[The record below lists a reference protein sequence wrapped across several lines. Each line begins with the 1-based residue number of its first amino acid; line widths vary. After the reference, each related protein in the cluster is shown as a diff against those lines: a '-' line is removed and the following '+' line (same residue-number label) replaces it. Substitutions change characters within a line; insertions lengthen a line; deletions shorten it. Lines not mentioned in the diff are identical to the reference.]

1 MSEWCLLLG
10 INTTMPR
17 REKLRAVNKQVVSE
31 KAATSKDSTD
41 ENRSESNNGGII
53 DFAAKKRR
61 KAKPSKLDKQKKRK
75 VSKSDRE
82 IDGDSSGDDG
92 SDDGDSGKIN
102 LSNNNKQKITKE
114 QYTFEFNDMKPD
126 YTESICSMLKI
137 SLVVNPS
144 AAFVLA
150 TSITEQTIVGTSVVC
165 EGGDDVFGFATVLP
179 TEKLLTDKNIANKN
193 FIQNPLVVLLNEFQV
208 KLKSVADKSV
218 QSAFHKYLFDPVHR
232 GASGVLLQGRFSNL
246 PVPLIVDLH
255 KNLNEDIKYALK
267 QR

>member
-92 SDDGDSGKIN
+92 SDDGDSGKITTLKSLL
-102 LSNNNKQKITKE
+102 LSNN
-114 QYTFEFNDMKPD
+114 
-126 YTESICSMLKI
+126 
-137 SLVVNPS
+137 SLIYDP
-144 AAFVLA
+144 
-150 TSITEQTIVGTSVVC
+150 
-165 EGGDDVFGFATVLP
+165 
-179 TEKLLTDKNIANKN
+179 
-193 FIQNPLVVLLNEFQV
+193 
-208 KLKSVADKSV
+208 KSLG
-218 QSAFHKYLFDPVHR
+218 LFDEHSDFIWFVAKSKREDLKAFSFHYNELS
-232 GASGVLLQGRFSNL
+232 GNASGEHSF
-246 PVPLIVDLH
+246 
-255 KNLNEDIKYALK
+255 
-267 QR
+267 